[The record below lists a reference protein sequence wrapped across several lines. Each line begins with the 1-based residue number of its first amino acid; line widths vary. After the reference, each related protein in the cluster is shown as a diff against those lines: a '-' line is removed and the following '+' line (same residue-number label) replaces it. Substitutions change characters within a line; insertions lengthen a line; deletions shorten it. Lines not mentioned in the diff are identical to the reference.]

1 MVMSID
7 KAEGARGTRTRQVK
21 NVNISVILS
30 HRVLTVSGPLKPSAL
45 MVATVDGS
53 PTLPPT

>member
-1 MVMSID
+1 MMMSID
-7 KAEGARGTRTRQVK
+7 KAEGTRTRQVK

-30 HRVLTVSGPLKPSAL
+30 HRVLTVSDYLKPSAL
-45 MVATVDGS
+45 MVATVDVDGS